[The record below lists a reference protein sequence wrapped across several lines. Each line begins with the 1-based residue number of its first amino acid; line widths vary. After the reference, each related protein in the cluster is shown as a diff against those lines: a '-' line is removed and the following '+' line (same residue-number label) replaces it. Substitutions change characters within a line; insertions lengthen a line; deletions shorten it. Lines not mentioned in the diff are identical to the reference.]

1 MAILN
6 TITTITDQWVF
17 DGEVKCL
24 GGKLNN
30 LKQSWSIVD
39 ILLIDCFDL
48 S

>member
-24 GGKLNN
+24 GGKPSN
-30 LKQSWSIVD
+30 LKQSGSIID